1 MPTSTARA
9 TGLLVGYLA
18 DRAWADPARAHPV
31 AGFGLAAGR
40 FERAVWADSRGRGL
54 AYAGLCVGTTVLA
67 AAAAEQASPRRRR
80 AALVGATWSVL
91 GGTSLARAGTA
102 VANAL
107 EAGDLATAR
116 ALLPTLCGRDP
127 QQLDAGGLARAA
139 LESVAENTAD
149 AVVAPLLWGAVA
161 GMPGLVGYRAVN
173 TLDAMVGHR
182 SPRHANFGWASA
194 RLDDAANLV
203 PARATA
209 LLAAVLAPLVGGST
223 RQTLQVVVRD
233 GGRHPS
239 PNAGQCEA
247 AFAGALDV
255 TLGGPLSY
263 GGSLEVRGPHGD
275 GPPPT
280 AVDLR
285 LAVHLSSAVGAAAVV
300 LAAALAAVVEA
311 RP

>member
-1 MPTSTARA
+1 MTTSTARA

-40 FERAVWADSRGRGL
+40 LERAVWADSRRRGL
-54 AYAGLCVGTTVLA
+54 TYTGLCVGAAVLA
-67 AAAAEQASPRRRR
+67 AAAAERAAPRRRR
-80 AALVGATWSVL
+80 AALVAATWSVL
-91 GGTSLARAGTA
+91 GGTSLTRAGTA
-102 VANAL
+102 VAEAL
-107 EAGDLATAR
+107 DAGDLATAR

-182 SPRHANFGWASA
+182 SLRHANFGWASA
-194 RLDDAANLV
+194 RLDDVANIV
-203 PARATA
+203 PARLTA
-209 LLAAVLAPLVGGST
+209 LLAAVLAPMVGGSP
-223 RQTLQVVVRD
+223 RRTLQVLVRD
-233 GGRHPS
+233 GARHPS

-247 AFAGALDV
+247 AFAGALGV
-255 TLGGPLSY
+255 TLGGPISY
-263 GGSLEVRGPHGD
+263 GGRVEMRGPHGD
-275 GPPPT
+275 GPAPT
-280 AVDLR
+280 ADDLR
-285 LAVHLSSAVGAAAVV
+285 QAVRLSSAVGAAAAV
-300 LAAALAAVVEA
+300 LAAALATALDG

>member
-1 MPTSTARA
+1 MPTSTVRA

-40 FERAVWADSRGRGL
+40 LERAVWADSRGRGL
-54 AYAGLCVGTTVLA
+54 SYAALCVGAAVA
-67 AAAAEQASPRRRR
+67 AAALAERATPRNRRV
-80 AALVGATWSVL
+80 ALVGATWSVL

-102 VANAL
+102 VADAL
-107 EAGDLATAR
+107 DAGDLATAR
-116 ALLPTLCGRDP
+116 ALLPALCGRDP
-127 QQLDAGGLARAA
+127 QQLDAAGLARAA

-182 SPRHANFGWASA
+182 SPRYANFGWASA
-194 RLDDAANLV
+194 RLDDLANLV
-203 PARATA
+203 PARMTA
-209 LLAAVLAPLVGGST
+209 LLAAVLAPLVGGSP
-223 RQTLQVVVRD
+223 RRTLQVVARD

-263 GGSLEVRGPHGD
+263 GGSPEVRGPHGD
-275 GPPPT
+275 GPAPT
-280 AVDLR
+280 AADLR
-285 LAVHLSSAVGAAAVV
+285 RAVRLASLVCATAVV
-300 LAAALAAVVEA
+300 LAAGLAAAVERA
-311 RP
+311 P